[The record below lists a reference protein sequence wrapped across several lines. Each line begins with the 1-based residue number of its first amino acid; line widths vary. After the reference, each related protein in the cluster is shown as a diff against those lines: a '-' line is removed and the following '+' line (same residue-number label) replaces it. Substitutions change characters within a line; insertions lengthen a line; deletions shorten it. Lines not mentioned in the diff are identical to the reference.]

1 MQHSSFIPH
10 ALQNVEVVP
19 PLGPRQ
25 PVPGTSISLCLPRGY
40 TWKEHNRAWD
50 SEHSDSRIKVLQF
63 KGQSFYLRRGRL
75 EQLLMPEDAQVD
87 KWERKEGQHGTF
99 QSLHLAFRKVT
110 PTLLSDQPEI
120 TCHRVFAYGDDNF
133 LVLATATYPVEF
145 SSRKEAEILASMH
158 SLIFHSDGIFGDFP
172 AHARFSLD
180 LQESQLSWLPSK
192 HANPDGPFVFR
203 SHPQAAI
210 KGMQVVVEVRNG
222 EPDSSGN
229 TIESLFQK
237 NFFSSYQILEVQK
250 IMVKGLSGYEAFAI
264 EQVDTG
270 DSRLEYVAMLQLE
283 GQFITFTCLAPD
295 DRITHLSTFR
305 KLIQSYRPV

>member
-1 MQHSSFIPH
+1 MQNSSFIPH

-19 PLGPRQ
+19 PLGPRR
-25 PVPGTSISLCLPRGY
+25 PVPGTSISLCLPQGY
-40 TWKEHNRAWD
+40 TWSEQNRAWD
-50 SEHSDSRIKVLQF
+50 SAHADARIKVLQF
-63 KGQSFYLRRGRL
+63 KGQSFFQRKGRL
-75 EQLLMPEDAQVD
+75 EQLLMPEDAQVN
-87 KWERKEGQHGTF
+87 KWERVEGQHGPY

-120 TCHRVFAYGDDNF
+120 TCHRVFAYGNENF
-133 LVLATATYPVEF
+133 LVLATANYPVDF
-145 SSRKEAEILASMH
+145 SYHKEAEILTSMR

-203 SHPQAAI
+203 SHPQASI
-210 KGMQVVVEVRNG
+210 KGMQVVVEIKNG

-229 TIESLFQK
+229 TLEALFQK

-250 IMVKGLSGYEAFAI
+250 ISVKGLHGYEAFAI
-264 EQVDTG
+264 EQAETG
-270 DSRLEYVAMLQLE
+270 DSRLEYVAMLQLS
-283 GQFITFTCLAPD
+283 GQYITFTCLAPD

-305 KLIQSYRPV
+305 KLIQSYRAV